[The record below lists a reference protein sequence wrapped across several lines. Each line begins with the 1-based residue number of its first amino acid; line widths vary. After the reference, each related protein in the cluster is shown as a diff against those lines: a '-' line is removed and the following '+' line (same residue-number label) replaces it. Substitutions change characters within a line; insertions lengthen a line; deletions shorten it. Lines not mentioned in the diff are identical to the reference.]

1 VTRPGGTGRPRRPEV
16 AVGAVAV
23 HDEALLLVQRGHEP
37 EKGRWSLP
45 GGRVEAGETLSQALE
60 REVAEE
66 TGLEVRCGT
75 LLGWVERIGP
85 GHHFVILD
93 FLVEVASGALCAGG
107 DATEAA
113 WVALPV
119 VAGLDLVEGLA
130 GFLRDH
136 RVLAPPS

>member
-1 VTRPGGTGRPRRPEV
+1 M
-16 AVGAVAV
+16 GAVAV
-23 HDEALLLVQRGHEP
+23 RDGELLLVRRGHEP
-37 EKGRWSLP
+37 EAGRWSLP

-60 REVAEE
+60 REVLEE

-93 FLVEVASGALCAGG
+93 FFVEVASGALRAGG

-113 WVALPV
+113 WVVLPA

-136 RVLAPPS
+136 RVLASPC

>member
-1 VTRPGGTGRPRRPEV
+1 
-16 AVGAVAV
+16 VGAVAV
-23 HDEALLLVQRGHEP
+23 RDGALLLVRRGHEP
-37 EKGRWSLP
+37 EAGRWSLP
-45 GGRVEAGETLSQALE
+45 GGRVEAGETLAQALE
-60 REVAEE
+60 REVLEE
-66 TGLEVRCGT
+66 TGLEVRCGA

-93 FLVEVASGALCAGG
+93 FFVEAASGALRAGG

>member
-1 VTRPGGTGRPRRPEV
+1 
-16 AVGAVAV
+16 VGAVAV
-23 HDEALLLVQRGHEP
+23 REGELLLVRRGHEP
-37 EKGRWSLP
+37 EEGRWSLP

-66 TGLEVRCGT
+66 TGLEVRCGS

-93 FLVEVASGALCAGG
+93 FLVEVASGALSAGG

-113 WVALPV
+113 WVALPA

-130 GFLRDH
+130 GFLRHH
-136 RVLAPPS
+136 RVLSPPP